1 MKLFKF
7 IKDRLNKNKLKKFTI
22 EYTLSKKINKN
33 NNPLEN
39 IKSTFGKPDYILLNI
54 VFLDKKNEVIDDFN
68 FNEDNI
74 ELSFDEKYSNLDRI
88 EFYLKNKNKTTNIY
102 DIEYIISIN
111 DGKTKKINIILEKP
125 FETIYLGNLSLNKF
139 PKFIS

>member
-39 IKSTFGKPDYILLNI
+39 IKSSFGKLDYMLLNI
-54 VFLDKKNEVIDDFN
+54 VFLDKKNEVINDFN
-68 FNEDNI
+68 FNEENI

-111 DGKTKKINIILEKP
+111 DGKTKKIDIILEKP
-125 FETIYLGNLSLNKF
+125 FETIYLGKLSLGKF